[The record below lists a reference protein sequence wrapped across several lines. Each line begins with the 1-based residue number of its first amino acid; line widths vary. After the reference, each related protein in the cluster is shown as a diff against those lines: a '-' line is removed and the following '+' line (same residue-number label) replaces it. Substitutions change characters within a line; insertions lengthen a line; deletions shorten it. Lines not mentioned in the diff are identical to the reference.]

1 MQRGYRP
8 FDSRVHSL
16 RAFDSAVAGPAM
28 SEVPLVRAW
37 PAMSEAVLG
46 RVEWS
51 YGDSNPEF
59 NHAMVA

>member
-1 MQRGYRP
+1 MPKRGRL
-8 FDSRVHSL
+8 SRL
-16 RAFDSAVAGPAM
+16 
-28 SEVPLVRAW
+28 W